1 MKNYTLS
8 HLYARDLSERLLV
21 ASWTDDSRDYHIDQ
35 ARKKLIMLLYSGDPS
50 DVQVARSEVLDL
62 IETAIV
68 DATDIDAT
76 PATQAEAVLNA
87 LLDSVAPM
95 PTKGED

>member
-1 MKNYTLS
+1 MKNYTLP

-21 ASWTDDSRDYHIDQ
+21 ASWTGDGRDYHIEQ

-62 IETAIV
+62 IGTAI
-68 DATDIDAT
+68 DDTHDIDVTTADY
-76 PATQAEAVLNA
+76 AEAVLNA

-95 PTKGED
+95 PKGDET

>member
-21 ASWTDDSRDYHIDQ
+21 ASWTNDSRDYHLEQ

-50 DVQVARSEVLDL
+50 DVQVARSAVLDL
-62 IETAIV
+62 IATAID
-68 DATDIDAT
+68 DAHDVGVPTADY
-76 PATQAEAVLNA
+76 AEAVLEA
-87 LLDSVAPM
+87 LLDSVAPVAV
-95 PTKGED
+95 